1 MPPSGIIWR
10 KGLPG
15 SAERRPI
22 GLGGGQKG
30 GRNISNNTGE
40 THANEQTLDLWPI
53 GNCQAS
59 ALIDR
64 AGRMVWGCVPR
75 VDGDPVFSAL
85 LDNQSWDDPDARG
98 FWAIELENVVAIE
111 QHYIRNTPI
120 LVTRQRDAQGNAIE
134 TYDFCPRHRHKGRM
148 YRPVAFVRIVRP
160 VAGSPRIRV
169 RLRPTTSWNAE
180 KVPISYGSNHIRMVL
195 SYMAMRVS
203 TNAPIG
209 LISQESWF
217 RLEAD
222 MHFFMGPDEGF
233 SDALRPAIERMLDD
247 TILEWQVWVRGLAI
261 PAEWQEAVIRS
272 AITLKLCQH
281 EETGAIVAALTTSIP
296 EHADSGRNWDY
307 RYCWVRDAYY
317 TVEAL
322 NRLGALDVLES
333 YLVYLRNIVDG
344 AKGGHIQPLYDVRG
358 NATLTEWEADGLP
371 GYRGMGPV
379 RVGNAAY
386 EQIQHD
392 AYGQIVLSSV
402 QGFID
407 QRLLRMA
414 GHADFE
420 ALEAVGERAWQV
432 YDKPDAGLWELRTRA
447 HVHSYSA
454 VMCWAACDRLAHAAK
469 AIGLDMRAAYWE
481 NRAETMR
488 ARILEAAWRSD
499 SNAISA
505 NFEDDSRDASLL
517 QLLDLRFLSADD
529 PKFIG
534 TLAALEVDLRRGN
547 DMLRY
552 SAPDDFGEPV
562 TAFNVCTFWL
572 IEALHRT
579 GRTEEARE
587 LFEVMLSRRTAAG
600 LLSEDIDPVTGELWG
615 NYPQTYSLVGI
626 INCAVL
632 LSKPWSA
639 MR

>member
-1 MPPSGIIWR
+1 MIW
-10 KGLPG
+10 
-15 SAERRPI
+15 A
-22 GLGGGQKG
+22 
-30 GRNISNNTGE
+30 
-40 THANEQTLDLWPI
+40 
-53 GNCQAS
+53 
-59 ALIDR
+59 
-64 AGRMVWGCVPR
+64 CVPR

-85 LDNQSWDDPDARG
+85 LDDKNWNSPDARG
-98 FWAIELENVVAIE
+98 FWAIELENCTTVE
-111 QHYIRNTPI
+111 QRYIRNTPI
-120 LVTRQRDAQGNAIE
+120 LVTRQTDDQGNAIE
-134 TYDFCPRHRHKGRM
+134 LYDFCPRYQHLGRM
-148 YRPVAFVRIVRP
+148 YRPVAFARVVRP
-160 VAGSPRIRV
+160 VAGSPRIRI
-169 RLRPTTSWNAE
+169 RLRPTTSWHSE
-180 KVPISYGSNHIRMVL
+180 TVPISYGSNHIRLVL
-195 SYMAMRVS
+195 SYMAMRMS

-217 RLEAD
+217 RLEHD
-222 MHFFMGPDEGF
+222 MHFFLGPDESF
-233 SDALRPAIERMLDD
+233 SDALRPAVERMLED
-247 TILEWQVWVRGLAI
+247 TIREWQMWVRGLAI
-261 PAEWQEAVIRS
+261 PPEWQEAVIRS

-307 RYCWVRDAYY
+307 RYCWIRDAYY

-358 NATLTEWEADGLP
+358 NATLEEREAKSMP

-379 RVGNAAY
+379 LVGNAAY
-386 EQIQHD
+386 SQIQHD

-407 QRLLRMA
+407 QRLVRMA
-414 GHADFE
+414 DISDFE
-420 ALEAVGERAWQV
+420 ALEAVGERAWTV
-432 YDKPDAGLWELRTRA
+432 YDQPDAGLWELRTRA

-454 VMCWAACDRLAHAAK
+454 VMCWAACDRLAHAAS
-469 AIGLDMRAAYWE
+469 ALGLDTREIYWRE
-481 NRAETMR
+481 RAEIMK
-488 ARILEAAWRSD
+488 ARILQSAWRTS

-505 NFEDDSRDASLL
+505 TFEDDARDASLL
-517 QLLDLRFLSADD
+517 QLLDLRFLTPDN
-529 PKFIG
+529 PMFLG
-534 TLAALEVDLRRGN
+534 TLKALEKDLRRGN

-552 SAPDDFGEPV
+552 STPDDFGEPV

-579 GRTEEARE
+579 GRTEEARM
-587 LFEVMLSRRTAAG
+587 LFEEMLTRRTAAG
-600 LLSEDIDPVTGELWG
+600 LLSEDIDPATGELWG

-632 LSKPWSA
+632 LSKPWSV

>member
-1 MPPSGIIWR
+1 MAGAPCSNEP
-10 KGLPG
+10 
-15 SAERRPI
+15 
-22 GLGGGQKG
+22 G
-30 GRNISNNTGE
+30 GRTIVRNSQ
-40 THANEQTLDLWPI
+40 THFAGNERNLDLWPI

-64 AGRMVWGCVPR
+64 AGRMIWACVPR

-85 LDNQSWDDPDARG
+85 LDDKGWDQPDARG
-98 FWAIELENVVAIE
+98 FWAIELENCVTVE

-120 LVTRQRDAQGNAIE
+120 LVTRQTDDHGNAIE
-134 TYDFCPRHRHKGRM
+134 LYDFCPRHRHLGRM
-148 YRPVAFVRIVRP
+148 YRPVAFCRIVRP
-160 VAGSPRIRV
+160 VAGSPRVRV
-169 RLRPTTSWNAE
+169 RLRPTTSWHSE
-180 KVPISYGSNHIRMVL
+180 QVPISYGSNHIRLVL
-195 SYMAMRVS
+195 SYMAMRMS

-217 RLEAD
+217 RLEHD
-222 MHFFMGPDEGF
+222 MHFFLGPDESF
-233 SDALRPAIERMLDD
+233 SDALRPAVERMLDD

-307 RYCWVRDAYY
+307 RYCWIRDAYY

-358 NATLTEWEADGLP
+358 NATLEEREAENLP

-386 EQIQHD
+386 SQIQHD

-414 GHADFE
+414 GMSDFE
-420 ALEAVGERAWQV
+420 ALEAVGERAWSV
-432 YDKPDAGLWELRTRA
+432 YDQPDAGLWELRTRA

-454 VMCWAACDRLAHAAK
+454 VMCWAACDRLAHAA
-469 AIGLDMRAAYWE
+469 AALDLSDRESHWRE
-481 NRAETMR
+481 RAEIMK
-488 ARILEAAWRSD
+488 ARILQSSWRTD

-505 NFEDDSRDASLL
+505 NFEDDARDASLL
-517 QLLDLRFLSADD
+517 QLLDLRFLTADN
-529 PKFIG
+529 PMFIG
-534 TLAALEVDLRRGN
+534 TLKALEKDLRRGN
-547 DMLRY
+547 NMLRY

-579 GRTEEARE
+579 GRTEEARL
-587 LFEVMLSRRTAAG
+587 LFEEMLSRRTAAG

-632 LSKPWSA
+632 LSKPWSV